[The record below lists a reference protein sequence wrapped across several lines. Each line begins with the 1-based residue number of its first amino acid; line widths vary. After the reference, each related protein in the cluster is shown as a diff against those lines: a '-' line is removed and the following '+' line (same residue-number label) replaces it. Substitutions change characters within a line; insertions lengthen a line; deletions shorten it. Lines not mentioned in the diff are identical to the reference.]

1 MKEILKVLT
10 ILFWSLN
17 LMAATD
23 TIIVRVDDMND
34 VPFYVEVA
42 DVRKI
47 QNGHVIKLWTR
58 KADNKEYGGLIALT
72 MKEVVVD
79 IEIDN
84 QVIQR
89 LGKVFFAKDSV
100 TESYIYLD
108 DIDHIDALK
117 IKGLAL

>member
-1 MKEILKVLT
+1 
-10 ILFWSLN
+10 
-17 LMAATD
+17 MAATD